1 MRGTR
6 ASAKR
11 PAATELP
18 ATLNLTTASTE
29 HGRERTQHGAHGR
42 GGGAVGWRP
51 VRRRIAH
58 TFPVA
63 PRPRPGVHRQAR
75 SRSHTHSQSTAA
87 CRRAQRAPSSRTP
100 DAACGAGSCCSTRRG
115 GPCVERCGSTRT
127 RGARPSGRAWR
138 PRARLP
144 GARAVARGTRTRAPD
159 FPSLIKLLSLFFFFF
174 FSLSLTSGTKQ
185 SEVTEVRHDLEEEE
199 KKHGGGCQQKR
210 SCERVGTAWSC
221 VRGARVGGRAARS
234 KGCDRGG
241 RGGRGEAAK
250 LGDEYKANEAATRF
264 TLLPHVYSA
273 TYCTKRAVLGAP
285 GKATLRIM
293 GEAGSSRER
302 TCALSPSSH
311 RRWGLQGRHTLFG
324 PTARRPRAPI
334 RTRARSRRGPSTP
347 RG

>member
-1 MRGTR
+1 MRRTMRQHSHTR
-6 ASAKR
+6 RTAER
-11 PAATELP
+11 TRMATE
-18 ATLNLTTASTE
+18 
-29 HGRERTQHGAHGR
+29 GA
-42 GGGAVGWRP
+42 
-51 VRRRIAH
+51 
-58 TFPVA
+58 A
-63 PRPRPGVHRQAR
+63 PRRAR
-75 SRSHTHSQSTAA
+75 
-87 CRRAQRAPSSRTP
+87 
-100 DAACGAGSCCSTRRG
+100 CGAGSAHT
-115 GPCVERCGSTRT
+115 
-127 RGARPSGRAWR
+127 GARLSREVSP
-138 PRARLP
+138 L
-144 GARAVARGTRTRAPD
+144 THQAP
-159 FPSLIKLLSLFFFFF
+159 LTLFFF

-185 SEVTEVRHDLEEEE
+185 SEVTEVRHDLEGQ
-199 KKHGGGCQQKR
+199 KKHGGGCQQTR

-221 VRGARVGGRAARS
+221 VRGARVEGRAARS
-234 KGCDRGG
+234 RGCDRGG

-285 GKATLRIM
+285 GKATLRII

>member
-1 MRGTR
+1 MRQHSHTR
-6 ASAKR
+6 RTAER
-11 PAATELP
+11 TRMATE
-18 ATLNLTTASTE
+18 
-29 HGRERTQHGAHGR
+29 GA
-42 GGGAVGWRP
+42 
-51 VRRRIAH
+51 
-58 TFPVA
+58 A
-63 PRPRPGVHRQAR
+63 PRRAR
-75 SRSHTHSQSTAA
+75 
-87 CRRAQRAPSSRTP
+87 
-100 DAACGAGSCCSTRRG
+100 CGAGNAHTG
-115 GPCVERCGSTRT
+115 
-127 RGARPSGRAWR
+127 
-138 PRARLP
+138 ARLP
-144 GARAVARGTRTRAPD
+144 LTHQAP
-159 FPSLIKLLSLFFFFF
+159 LTLF
-174 FSLSLTSGTKQ
+174 FSLSLSH
-185 SEVTEVRHDLEEEE
+185 VRDEAVRSHGSSSRFGRK
-199 KKHGGGCQQKR
+199 KKHGGGCQQTR

-234 KGCDRGG
+234 RGCDRGG

-285 GKATLRIM
+285 GKATLRIV

>member
-1 MRGTR
+1 MRHRREPLTLLVAR
-6 ASAKR
+6 VLAAVHVEAALASND
-11 PAATELP
+11 AAAL
-18 ATLNLTTASTE
+18 AHA
-29 HGRERTQHGAHGR
+29 AHGR
-42 GGGAVGWRP
+42 AD
-51 VRRRIAH
+51 AH
-58 TFPVA
+58 GD
-63 PRPRPGVHRQAR
+63 RGR
-75 SRSHTHSQSTAA
+75 
-87 CRRAQRAPSSRTP
+87 
-100 DAACGAGSCCSTRRG
+100 GS
-115 GPCVERCGSTRT
+115 P
-127 RGARPSGRAWR
+127 
-138 PRARLP
+138 
-144 GARAVARGTRTRAPD
+144 ARALWRGEHAHRRQTSPH
-159 FPSLIKLLSLFFFFF
+159 SSSSSHSFFFL
-174 FSLSLTSGTKQ
+174 SLSLTSGTKQ

-221 VRGARVGGRAARS
+221 VRGARVEGRAARS
-234 KGCDRGG
+234 RGCDRGG

-285 GKATLRIM
+285 GKATLRII